1 MWLDSQLTLYQT
13 LTRIKNHS
21 KIRIFISIYFGI
33 QYEEGLNAVEVEKS
47 HFYFKGM
54 NLNLRWDNGY
64 SYTDIFTREFRG

>member
-33 QYEEGLNAVEVEKS
+33 QYEEGLNAVKVEK
-47 HFYFKGM
+47 KA
-54 NLNLRWDNGY
+54 
-64 SYTDIFTREFRG
+64 IFTLKG